1 MSNTP
6 LSRSMLEERVTHLLQ
21 VTQALTQILDQEN
34 RWLKE
39 HRPSDVKG
47 LAEEKS
53 RLTALYTKELR
64 IIRTH
69 KSQLEDID
77 GALRKSLAEATKQM
91 QTTLA
96 RNERLV
102 VRLKNVSEGLMEAIS
117 AEITKRNR
125 PLPSYGDNARIQKD
139 GPMPTTLALDARI

>member
-1 MSNTP
+1 MTTAP
-6 LSRSMLEERVTHLLQ
+6 LSNSMLSERVTHLLQ
-21 VTQALTQILDQEN
+21 VTQALTQILEQEN

-53 RLTALYTKELR
+53 RLSALYTKELR

-69 KSQLEDID
+69 KSQLHGID
-77 GALRKSLAEATKQM
+77 DALRQSLATATEQM
-91 QTTLA
+91 QEALA

-102 VRLKNVSEGLMEAIS
+102 LRLKTVSEGLMEAIS
-117 AEITKRNR
+117 EEITKRNR
-125 PLPSYGDNARIQKD
+125 PLPAYGKNARIQKD